1 MNIVNDIKSIGLW
14 IIRMFRRRLTLYLVV
29 YKNSM
34 KVKNLEN
41 GMIASG
47 NSELAYSN
55 SRLLI
60 ADPFVAESFAKVLLK
75 QVYSSIE
82 QRTRTVRIV
91 CHPIDKDL
99 SELSPAEKMIF
110 TDFVKNIG
118 GHEIIMANSD
128 KEMTDEELA
137 IKNYT

>member
-1 MNIVNDIKSIGLW
+1 
-14 IIRMFRRRLTLYLVV
+14 MFTRRLTLYLVV

-41 GMIASG
+41 GIVASG
-47 NSELAYSN
+47 NSELAYSS

-60 ADPFVAESFAKVLLK
+60 ADPIIAESFAKVLLK

-91 CHPIDKDL
+91 CHPFDKDL

-110 TDFVKNIG
+110 TDFVNNIG
-118 GHEIIMANSD
+118 GHEIILANSD

>member
-1 MNIVNDIKSIGLW
+1 MNILNDIKNIGLW
-14 IIRMFRRRLTLYLVV
+14 LIRMFRSRLTLYLVV

-41 GMIASG
+41 GMVASG
-47 NSELAYSN
+47 NSELAYSS

-60 ADPFVAESFAKVLLK
+60 ADPIVAESFAKVLLK

-82 QRTRTVRIV
+82 QSTRTVRIV
-91 CHPIDKDL
+91 CHPFDKNL

-110 TDFVKNIG
+110 TDFVNNIG
-118 GHEIIMANSD
+118 GHEIIIANSD
-128 KEMTDEELA
+128 KEMTDEELV